1 MKNIFNIIGIL
12 GLFALISCGA
22 KPGSPSTAPAPD
34 PSLPSYHYQDAKGN
48 LYDITQQKLIYR
60 PVSIKNTVDG
70 ITDEGYYTEL
80 NITRNDYAKIAAV
93 SEKHLQR
100 NQNTVTRDPNL
111 PVPFLRREG
120 GQDPKEI
127 NVDNVTV
134 NAMNF
139 VLEPYLEDERY

>member
-1 MKNIFNIIGIL
+1 MV
-12 GLFALISCGA
+12 SCGA
-22 KPGSPSTAPAPD
+22 TPGAPAPTPAVD
-34 PSLPSYHYQDAKGN
+34 TSLPAYHYQDSKGN

-80 NITRNDYAKIAAV
+80 NINRNDYSKIAAV
-93 SEKHLQR
+93 CEEHLQR
-100 NQNTVTRDPNL
+100 NQNLMENRSSEV

-120 GQDPKEI
+120 GKDPKEI
-127 NVDNVTV
+127 DVDNTTV

-139 VLEPYLEDERY
+139 ILEPFLEDERY